1 MPPLPVSPCIPPGA
15 ILSPPSST
23 AGQCTRES
31 DHDDDEELVTEM
43 DAELTAAWSL
53 TNKEAGDTENTQAQG
68 GCDDQMTG
76 TEKSPE
82 ARVVDHSYLVKLAVS
97 DSPSPPS
104 LSEVKREDQ
113 TQPETEHQMNN
124 MTTTS
129 LMTFTE
135 EVLVTSETDI

>member
-1 MPPLPVSPCIPPGA
+1 MGP
-15 ILSPPSST
+15 
-23 AGQCTRES
+23 
-31 DHDDDEELVTEM
+31 
-43 DAELTAAWSL
+43 
-53 TNKEAGDTENTQAQG
+53 
-68 GCDDQMTG
+68 G

-104 LSEVKREDQ
+104 HSEVKREDQ
-113 TQPETEHQMNN
+113 TQPETEHHMNN

-135 EVLVTSETDI
+135 EVLVTSEIDI